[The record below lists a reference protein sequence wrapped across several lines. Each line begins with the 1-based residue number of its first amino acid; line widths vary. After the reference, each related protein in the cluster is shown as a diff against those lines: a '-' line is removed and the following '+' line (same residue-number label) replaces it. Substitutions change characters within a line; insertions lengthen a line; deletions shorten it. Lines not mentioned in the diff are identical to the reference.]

1 MQRIDGIFFEPVGC
15 LADFPVEPFN
25 EILARVFGQQD
36 LDFRSTGRSYW
47 QLLSLME
54 PVYGKMANAD
64 MKYVEALENQA
75 VEAAT
80 VYEDVIPALSE
91 LKTMNIKLSI
101 ASSLSDKAI
110 TRFLEKASFGDLF
123 SSISTRESA
132 KGVKTEP
139 LKAALAAA
147 NIEPVHAMFLTD
159 TAEGLEL
166 VRALGMN
173 SILMMNDPDEA
184 LPLADQN
191 PSAGIISL
199 HELPDFMRLVVAENA
214 RSFRS

>member
-15 LADFPVEPFN
+15 LAEFPVEPFN
-25 EILARVFGQQD
+25 EILARVFGEQE

-54 PVYGKMANAD
+54 PVYGKMAKAD
-64 MKYVEALENQA
+64 MKYIETLENQA
-75 VEAAT
+75 VDAAT
-80 VYEDVIPALSE
+80 VYEDVVPALSE
-91 LKTMNIKLSI
+91 LKTMNIKLAV
-101 ASSLSDKAI
+101 ASSLSDKAT
-110 TRFLEKASFGDLF
+110 TRFLEKAAFGDVF
-123 SSISTRESA
+123 SSISTRDSA
-132 KGVKTEP
+132 KGVKTAP
-139 LKAALAAA
+139 LKAALAAE
-147 NIEPVHAMFLTD
+147 NIEPAHAMFLTD
-159 TAEGLEL
+159 TSEGLEL
-166 VRALGMN
+166 VRTLGMN

-199 HELPDFMRLVVAENA
+199 HELPDFMRLVAAENA